1 VSALVCIVAVV
12 CAASG
17 DAGADLTCE
26 IVRSECI
33 SVSDKRETQMR
44 KWCDAAANCVETTK
58 RIFVVRESSSTTPTP
73 GPIVPPAKGGGR
85 A

>member
-1 VSALVCIVAVV
+1 MSALVCIIAVA

-26 IVRSECI
+26 IVRSEC
-33 SVSDKRETQMR
+33 VGVTDERETQMR
-44 KWCDAAANCVETTK
+44 KWCDTSANCVEPTK
-58 RIFVVRESSSTTPTP
+58 RIFVVRETPTTPTP
-73 GPIVPPAKGGGR
+73 GPIAPPAKGGGR

>member
-17 DAGADLTCE
+17 DAGADLTCD
-26 IVRSECI
+26 IVKSECI
-33 SVSDKRETQMR
+33 SVTDERETQMR
-44 KWCDAAANCVETTK
+44 KWCDAAANCVEPTK
-58 RIFVVRESSSTTPTP
+58 RIFVVRETPPSP
-73 GPIVPPAKGGGR
+73 GPIAPPTKGGGR